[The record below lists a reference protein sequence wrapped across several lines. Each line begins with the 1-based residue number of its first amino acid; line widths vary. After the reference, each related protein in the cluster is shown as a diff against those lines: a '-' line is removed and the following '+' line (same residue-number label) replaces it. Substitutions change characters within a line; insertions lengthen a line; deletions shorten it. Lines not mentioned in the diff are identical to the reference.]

1 LSIFLLFSCW
11 SGGDPAGS
19 VFWLS
24 MSQNTL
30 FAEEVMQRLRQRNPR
45 YQETAYFFVLS
56 ALHHV
61 LERLGH
67 ARHISGRELA
77 EGVRDLALRRFG
89 PMARTVLE
97 HWGIESTADVGEI
110 VFALVDAGVLIKQD
124 DDSPEDFEAI
134 FDFDE
139 AFERDY
145 PWGANI

>member
-1 LSIFLLFSCW
+1 
-11 SGGDPAGS
+11 
-19 VFWLS
+19 

-45 YQETAYFFVLS
+45 YQDTAYFFVLS

-61 LERLGH
+61 LERIGR

-77 EGVRDLALRRFG
+77 EGVRDLALQRYG

-97 HWGIESTADVGEI
+97 FWGIESTADVGAI

-124 DDSPEDFEAI
+124 DDSPADFEAI

-139 AFERDY
+139 AFERNY